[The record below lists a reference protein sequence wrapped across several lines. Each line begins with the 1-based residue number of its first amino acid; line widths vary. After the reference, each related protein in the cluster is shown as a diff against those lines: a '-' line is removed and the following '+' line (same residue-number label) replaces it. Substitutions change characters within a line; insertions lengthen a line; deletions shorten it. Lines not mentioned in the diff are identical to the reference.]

1 MEKSILYKTSA
12 KKILFIIGIIVCCF
26 PVVSPPIALILGF
39 ILTQTIGHPFEQ
51 TNHRIVKVLLQCS
64 VVGLGFGMNIFEA
77 ANAGKEGFAFTVCSI
92 FITLLLGLLLGRLLK
107 IKKITTFLI
116 SAGTA
121 ICGGS
126 AIAAVAPLV
135 DAKESE
141 MSVSLGTVFLLNSIA
156 LFVFPMIGHL
166 FHLSQNQFGLWAAI
180 AIHDTSSVVGAANK
194 YGLTAM
200 HIATTV
206 KLERALWIIPVS
218 LLTALFYKKGKG
230 KIKIPYFILL
240 FVCAMLLNTF
250 FPVLLPVGKI
260 IVPLAEKSLT
270 LTLFFI
276 GAGLTST
283 ALKQVGAKPLLLGI
297 LLWVFISV
305 SSLWVILQAVC

>member
-1 MEKSILYKTSA
+1 MEKGILYKVSA
-12 KKILFIIGIIVCCF
+12 KKILFIVGILVCCF
-26 PVVSPPIALILGF
+26 PIVSPPIALILGF
-39 ILTQTIGHPFEQ
+39 ILTQTVGHPLEEM
-51 TNHRIVKVLLQCS
+51 NHRIVKILLQCS
-64 VVGLGFGMNIFEA
+64 VVGLGFGMSIFEA
-77 ANAGKEGFAFTVCSI
+77 VKAGKEGFVFTVCSI
-92 FITLLLGLLLGRLLK
+92 FITLLLGLLLGKLLK

-135 DAKESE
+135 EAKESE
-141 MSVSLGTVFLLNSIA
+141 MSVSLGTVFLLNSVA
-156 LFVFPMIGHL
+156 LFVFPLIGHL

-180 AIHDTSSVVGAANK
+180 AIHDTSSVVGAASK
-194 YGLTAM
+194 YGLSAM

-218 LLTALFYKKGKG
+218 LLTAFFYRKGKG
-230 KIKIPYFILL
+230 KIKLPYFILL
-240 FVCAMLLNTF
+240 FVVAMLLNTF
-250 FPVLLPVGKI
+250 LPFIHPVGKI

-276 GAGLTST
+276 GAGLTSK

-297 LLWVFISV
+297 LLWIFISV
-305 SSLWVILQAVC
+305 SSLLVILHVVL